1 MLLSKSQVCPSSVGQ
16 KLRVFHTAQYR
27 LKHTVD
33 RRCSAVTNDSCS
45 YRRWTGEPSQP
56 GQEGGAGE
64 VAFVVQEIPSW
75 ELDWSHR
82 SDKPSG
88 HLRPRPPCCSQLCY
102 AVTTQSVSKRLAA
115 GLPAELPAEFQ
126 AFSPSRPQAQALR
139 VFLFLD
145 CAVIYKL

>member
-1 MLLSKSQVCPSSVGQ
+1 MLLSKSQ

-75 ELDWSHR
+75 GLDWSHR

-115 GLPAELPAEFQ
+115 GLPAEFQ
-126 AFSPSRPQAQALR
+126 AFPPSRPQAQALR